1 MSKKEAENAVA
12 LVEDFNALALFSGP
26 ATSLAEILEE
36 NVGSEISAFD
46 LPKLTVPSGGG
57 EFWTVQTA
65 HGSEMVKEIE
75 GVIVH
80 VQHSKTYWAVDLDTA
95 SEVTPPDCSSDDG
108 IHGIGDPGGNC
119 RSCPMNE
126 FGSKGKGKACRD
138 RADVFV
144 VFKTGIMPTR
154 IQVPATSLTGLKQY
168 GMILLDCGKR
178 MSDVLTK
185 FTLATEVKSGK
196 KTAVIKFQAGGEVSQ
211 DVKAMAKQYKDV
223 VVDMLRRPAPGSAE
237 VIEDT
242 VANVAVDGEA
252 PFDS

>member
-1 MSKKEAENAVA
+1 MSKKETETAVA
-12 LVEDFNALALFSGP
+12 LVGDFNALALFSNP
-26 ATSLAEILEE
+26 ETSLAEILEE

-65 HGSEMVKEIE
+65 QGSEMVKEIE

-80 VQHSKTYWAVDLDTA
+80 VQHSKTYWSVDLDSA
-95 SEVTPPDCSSDDG
+95 SEVAPPDCSSDDG
-108 IHGIGDPGGNC
+108 VVGVGDPGGNC

-144 VFKTGIMPTR
+144 VFRTGIMPTR
-154 IQVPATSLTGLKQY
+154 IQVPATSLAGLRQY
-168 GMILLDCGKR
+168 GMVLLDCGKR
-178 MSDVLTK
+178 ISDVLTR
-185 FTLATEVKSGK
+185 FTLATETKSGK
-196 KTAVIKFQAGGEVSQ
+196 KTAVIKFQAGGEVSGE
-211 DVKAMAKQYKDV
+211 VKEMAKQYKAV
-223 VVDMLRRPAPGSAE
+223 VVDMLRRPIPGKEDSEVLAP
-237 VIEDT
+237 
-242 VANVAVDGEA
+242 VAVDGEA